1 MKEKIIAEINRLK
14 GELEGYSAR
23 EALDYIES
31 YINTQPSLP
40 SNLDKAAEEYA
51 DEHRFRIP
59 YDGSNNFYDKV
70 DVKASLDGFKAGAEW
85 MAGQGWIDDG
95 RMPAEKK
102 EESDTLQGHHEWTAS
117 EPVLAWDSMYG
128 PRIDFT
134 RNGKWV
140 SEAKGGYTGQVC
152 HGIVAWMPIPQYK
165 Q

>member
-1 MKEKIIAEINRLK
+1 MTKEDAIKILYEMEYKTAYS
-14 GELEGYSAR
+14 GELGGLAVEMAV
-23 EALDYIES
+23 EALRH
-31 YINTQPSLP
+31 QPSLP
-40 SNLDKAAEEYA
+40 SNLNEAAINRMHAPDMYLSDATIEEIGDALLKMAY
-51 DEHRFRIP
+51 F
-59 YDGSNNFYDKV
+59 
-70 DVKASLDGFKAGAEW
+70 GAEW

-95 RMPAEKK
+95 RMPTEKK

-140 SEAKGGYTGQVC
+140 SETKGGYTGQVC